1 MAIFGF
7 CVRRLPAST
16 NPNFCERLAAQIK
29 LENANSVFRFKAEA
43 LLVVIDKQFGVID
56 FFDPL

>member
-1 MAIFGF
+1 
-7 CVRRLPAST
+7 
-16 NPNFCERLAAQIK
+16 LAAQIK

-56 FFDPL
+56 IFDAL